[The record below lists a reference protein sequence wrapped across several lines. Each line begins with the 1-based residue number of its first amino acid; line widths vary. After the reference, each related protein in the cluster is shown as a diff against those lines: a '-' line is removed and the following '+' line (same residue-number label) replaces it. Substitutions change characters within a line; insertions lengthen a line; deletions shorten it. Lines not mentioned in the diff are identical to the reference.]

1 MTNKEKIIEQMRKYG
16 IKKAVY
22 TPGLDFEAK
31 HPCGDIVFAGEQNS
45 EFTKPI
51 WDLYDFS
58 DVEDEDNRFCVWM
71 APEDSSSFRGFELHS
86 CKEVL
91 NV

>member
-22 TPGLDFEAK
+22 TPELDFEAK

-58 DVEDEDNRFCVWM
+58 DVRMKIIDFVFGWHQKIHQ
-71 APEDSSSFRGFELHS
+71 AL
-86 CKEVL
+86 EVL
-91 NV
+91 SCIAARRY

>member
-16 IKKAVY
+16 IKKAIY
-22 TPGLDFEAK
+22 KTGLDFEAK
-31 HPCGDIVFAGEQNS
+31 HPCGDIVFAGELNE
-45 EFTKPI
+45 EFTKHI

-58 DVEDEDNRFCVWM
+58 DVEDEDKCFGAWM
-71 APEDSSSFRGFELHS
+71 VPENSSAFRSWMFE

-91 NV
+91 NA

>member
-45 EFTKPI
+45 EFTKQI
-51 WDLYDFS
+51 WNLYDF
-58 DVEDEDNRFCVWM
+58 
-71 APEDSSSFRGFELHS
+71 
-86 CKEVL
+86 
-91 NV
+91 

>member
-1 MTNKEKIIEQMRKYG
+1 MRKYG

-45 EFTKPI
+45 EFTKQI
-51 WDLYDFS
+51 WNLYDFQMWRMRIS
-58 DVEDEDNRFCVWM
+58 ALELGWLQRIPQALEDFNFIAARRF
-71 APEDSSSFRGFELHS
+71 
-86 CKEVL
+86 
-91 NV
+91 

>member
-16 IKKAVY
+16 IKKAIY
-22 TPGLDFEAK
+22 KTDLDFEAK

-51 WDLYDFS
+51 WGLYDFS
-58 DVEDEDNRFCVWM
+58 DVEDEDNRFCIWM
-71 APEDSSSFRGFELHS
+71 VPENSSAFRSWMLE

-91 NV
+91 NA

>member
-1 MTNKEKIIEQMRKYG
+1 MTNNEKIIEQMRKYA

-22 TPGLDFEAK
+22 TPRLDFAAK

-91 NV
+91 NA

>member
-16 IKKAVY
+16 IKKAIY

-31 HPCGDIVFAGEQNS
+31 HPCGDIIFAGEQNS
-45 EFTKPI
+45 EFTRPI

-58 DVEDEDNRFCVWM
+58 DVEDEDNRFCIGM
-71 APEDSSSFRGFELHS
+71 APENSSSFRGFELHS

-91 NV
+91 NA